1 MSTTA
6 TLCNEGNTGSLTV
19 TLPAYQV
26 SVLLNEINNPNGVA
40 WYAFIQVNSNTS
52 NMLSGT
58 SYRPQVLPGW
68 PPDPVAGDF
77 LVLNS
82 TASSVNSFTFNNLA
96 AGYYQI
102 NIYYYNSLYYDSN
115 GLPNVIDFSNPTAW
129 HATQAT
135 ISSNPSIPS
144 TFCGCTDPT
153 ADNYD
158 STANVDDGTCL
169 YSGGGS
175 TDPDACLCG
184 DGSYSITCCPPDP
197 VGGCTDTNATNF
209 RSFANFDDGS
219 CEYGDI
225 NACISGCEGV
235 TTVVPACIPDEI
247 NQLLDYNKKC
257 IAASGNRYYTK
268 HITGLSDSCS
278 NMDSWKMIII
288 DDLMSRKGLPCLYNC
303 TDASTPSLEDASID
317 CLQIWKD
324 SGSIE
329 WDPADIGTYVDGSVV
344 LRNNAVYTATG
355 DSGLAIDPI
364 SKNPDNGW
372 KKCNDLAI
380 RNETKDYLPN
390 FLKFVGEYCKDCDI
404 PSYRQDDPQAVQ
416 ISESYSVG
424 GNNITINGSTLNT

>member
-19 TLPAYQV
+19 TIPAAQA
-26 SVLLNEINNPNGVA
+26 SVLLGEINNSNGVA
-40 WYAFIQVNSNTS
+40 WYALIQVNSNTS
-52 NMLSGT
+52 NMLTGT
-58 SYRPQVLPGW
+58 TYRPQVLSGW
-68 PPDPVAGDF
+68 PPDPVAGDY

-82 TASSVNSFTFNNLA
+82 TASSVNSFTFNNLP
-96 AGYYQI
+96 AGAYLI

-115 GLPNVIDFSNPTAW
+115 GLPNVIDFSNPPAW
-129 HATQAT
+129 HTAQAVV
-135 ISSNPSIPS
+135 SSNPSIPS

-158 STANVDDGTCL
+158 ANVNVDDGTCL

-184 DGSYSITCCPPDP
+184 DASYSITCCPPDP

-355 DSGLAIDPI
+355 DSGLDIDPV
-364 SKNPDNGW
+364 SNNSNNGW

-380 RNETKDYLPN
+380 RNEAKDYLPN

>member
-19 TLPAYQV
+19 NVPRTDAADILQ
-26 SVLLNEINNPNGVA
+26 EFQNPNGIGWLVYIETGINTPNHLVA
-40 WYAFIQVNSNTS
+40 SNYEPQLQP
-52 NMLSGT
+52 LS
-58 SYRPQVLPGW
+58 SFR
-68 PPDPVAGDF
+68 DPAAGDY
-77 LVLNS
+77 LIINS
-82 TASSVNSFTFNNLA
+82 TNVLQNNAANFTFNNLPVGA
-96 AGYYQI
+96 YII
-102 NIYYYNSLYYDSN
+102 NIYYYGSLYYDNN
-115 GLPNVIDFSNPTAW
+115 GLTNVNPGMPSDT
-129 HATQAT
+129 HNTQIA
-135 ISSNPSIPS
+135 IASFVPG
-144 TFCGCTDPT
+144 CGCTDPL
-153 ADNYD
+153 ASNYNAAA
-158 STANVDDGTCL
+158 TTDDQTCIYL
-169 YSGGGS
+169 S
-175 TDPDACLCG
+175 D
-184 DGSYSITCCPPDP
+184 
-197 VGGCTDTNATNF
+197 VGGCMDSNATNF
-209 RSFANFDDGS
+209 KSFATFDDGS

-235 TTVVPACIPDEI
+235 TTVVPACIPSEI

-324 SGSIE
+324 SGSRE
-329 WDPADIGTYVDGSVV
+329 WDPEDIGTYADGSVV

-355 DSGLAIDPI
+355 DSGLDIDPV
-364 SKNPDNGW
+364 SNNSNNGW

-380 RNETKDYLPN
+380 RDETKDYLPN

>member
-19 TLPAYQV
+19 TIPAYQV
-26 SVLLNEINNPNGVA
+26 SVLLGEINNSNGVA
-40 WYAFIQVNSNTS
+40 WYALIQVNSNTS
-52 NMLSGT
+52 NMLTGT
-58 SYRPQVLPGW
+58 TYGPQVLSGW
-68 PPDPVAGDF
+68 PPDPVAGDY

-82 TASSVNSFTFNNLA
+82 TASSVNSFTFNNLP
-96 AGYYQI
+96 AGAYLI

-129 HATQAT
+129 HATQAV
-135 ISSNPSIPS
+135 IASNPSIPS

-153 ADNYD
+153 AYNYNAN
-158 STANVDDGTCL
+158 ANVDNGTCL

-197 VGGCTDTNATNF
+197 VGGCTDPNATNF
-209 RSFANFDDGS
+209 KSFANFDDGS
-219 CEYGDI
+219 CEYGEI

-324 SGSIE
+324 YGSRE
-329 WDPADIGTYVDGSVV
+329 WDPAETYTDGSVV

-355 DSGLAIDPI
+355 DSGLDIDPI

-380 RNETKDYLPN
+380 RDETKDYLPN
-390 FLKFVGEYCKDCDI
+390 FLKFAAEYCKDCDI